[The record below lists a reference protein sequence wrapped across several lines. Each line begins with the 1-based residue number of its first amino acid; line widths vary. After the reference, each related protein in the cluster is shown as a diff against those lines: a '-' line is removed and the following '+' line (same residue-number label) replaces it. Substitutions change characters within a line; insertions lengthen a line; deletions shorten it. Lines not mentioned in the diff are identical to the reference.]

1 MKFLLDHPVIFLL
14 VSLIVLGSATRLGV
28 AMRIRH
34 GPLEG
39 TRRSDFDIVLGATL
53 TLLSLIV
60 GFSFSMAASR
70 YDLRKNYE
78 EGEANAIG
86 TAYAR
91 ADLLP
96 AADAARVK
104 QLLHEYTRLRV
115 NFYTITN
122 YTLGA
127 DKRLSELNRTTSA
140 MQAQLWA
147 AVVAPVK
154 ANQTAPMMLVAGATN
169 DALNSQG
176 YAQAASWNRIPPGAW
191 VLLCTIGLVASD
203 HDRIPVRYRFPPAR
217 ADADP
222 ACADRR
228 IVVPDRRHRLP
239 ARRSHP
245 RTATE
250 PDGSRGGAGLSATR
264 AAYTMLIEP

>member
-1 MKFLLDHPVIFLL
+1 MITMKFLLDHPVIFLL
-14 VSLIVLGSATRLGV
+14 VLLIVLGSATRLGV

-34 GPLEG
+34 GTLEG

-96 AADAARVK
+96 AVDAARVK
-104 QLLHEYTRLRV
+104 QLLHEYTRLRL
-115 NFYTITN
+115 NFYTITS

-127 DKRLSELNRTTSA
+127 EKRLSELNRTTNA

-154 ANQTAPMMLVAGATN
+154 ANQTAPMMLVAGAMN

-191 VLLCTIGLVASD
+191 VLLCTIGLVAT
-203 HDRIPVRYRFPPAR
+203 IMIGFRFDTGSR
-217 ADADP
+217 Q
-222 ACADRR
+222 RMLMQ
-228 IVVPDRRHRLP
+228 ILP
-239 ARRSHP
+239 ALIAISLFLISDIDCP
-245 RTATE
+245 
-250 PDGSRGGAGLSATR
+250 RGGIIRVLPQNLMALE
-264 AAYTMLIEP
+264 AALG

>member
-14 VSLIVLGSATRLGV
+14 VLLIVLGSATRLGV

-34 GPLEG
+34 GTLEG

-104 QLLHEYTRLRV
+104 QLLHEYMRLRV

-127 DKRLSELNRTTSA
+127 EKRVSELNRTTSA

-154 ANQTAPMMLVAGATN
+154 ANQTAPMMLVAGAMN

-191 VLLCTIGLVASD
+191 VLLCTIGLVAT
-203 HDRIPVRYRFPPAR
+203 IMIGFRFDTGSR
-217 ADADP
+217 Q
-222 ACADRR
+222 RMLMQ
-228 IVVPDRRHRLP
+228 ILP
-239 ARRSHP
+239 ALIGVSLFLIADIDCP
-245 RTATE
+245 
-250 PDGSRGGAGLSATR
+250 RGGLIRVLPQNLMALE
-264 AAYTMLIEP
+264 AALG